1 MSNWGMSNRI
11 AASPEQ
17 AVDLLAQAAAR
28 GAPYDIA
35 IIDLGLPGMDAL
47 ELARKIRAR
56 ADIAKVR
63 LVVLTR
69 RQADI
74 KNARDA
80 GIDACL
86 AKPVRQT
93 MLYECLVNV
102 MAGQP
107 QEAAAA
113 PAVSE
118 PASAAPAGGARQ
130 HPAGGGQ
137 PHQPAGGARHPAD
150 PGLHASPWSTTAAKR
165 STRMR
170 RAPSI

>member
-1 MSNWGMSNRI
+1 MSNWGMSNRV
-11 AASPEQ
+11 AATPEQ
-17 AVDLLAQAAAR
+17 AIELLAQAAAR

-47 ELARKIRAR
+47 ELARAIRAR

-63 LVVLTR
+63 LVMLTR
-69 RQADI
+69 RQVDI

-113 PAVSE
+113 PAVSRS
-118 PASAAPAGGARQ
+118 PRARRRPTCAATSCWWKTTSSTSRWRSASCRSRA
-130 HPAGGGQ
+130 
-137 PHQPAGGARHPAD
+137 
-150 PGLHASPWSTTAAKR
+150 TT
-165 STRMR
+165 
-170 RAPSI
+170 

>member
-1 MSNWGMSNRI
+1 MSNWGMSNRV
-11 AASPEQ
+11 AATPEQ
-17 AVDLLAQAAAR
+17 AIELLAQAAAR

-47 ELARKIRAR
+47 ELARTIRAR

-63 LVVLTR
+63 LVMLTR

-93 MLYECLVNV
+93 VLYECLVNV

-113 PAVSE
+113 PAVS
-118 PASAAPAGGARQ
+118 APANAAAGRQ
-130 HPAGGGQ
+130 RA
-137 PHQPAGGARHPAD
+137 ATSCWWRTTSSTSRSRS
-150 PGLHASPWSTTAAKR
+150 ASCRSRATA
-165 STRMR
+165 
-170 RAPSI
+170 